1 MRVTSSDGKLMV
13 AKKLT
18 VVVEGPYGLPSI
30 DLISGGY
37 SVFLLIA
44 GGIGECTY
52 MLCVTVDYVLN
63 PSGDVHIFLLLP
75 PFPYFFLLF
84 SFICF
89 FYFSFILYYCH
100 KIPTLFE
107 DIVPSVAL
115 APCMRLL
122 HLFRKGNLSEYL
134 TLRHIRG

>member
-75 PFPYFFLLF
+75 PFPYFFLFF
-84 SFICF
+84 SPLLSFFI
-89 FYFSFILYYCH
+89 S
-100 KIPTLFE
+100 
-107 DIVPSVAL
+107 
-115 APCMRLL
+115 
-122 HLFRKGNLSEYL
+122 HLFFTTAIKFPHSSKTLSHL
-134 TLRHIRG
+134 LP